1 MLLRPLFLLALAPA
15 LIAAPLPSREFL
27 ETHCF
32 DCHDAETKKGGLDLT
47 GLKFE
52 LGDAASFAAW
62 VDVHDRVRDG
72 EMPPKKKRPPEAETK
87 ALLTALDASF
97 REASAARQALEGRAL
112 ARRLNRDEYQ
122 NTLRDLLGVAK
133 DYRPQLPEDGRAN
146 GYDKVGSALSVSA
159 EHLQAYMSTAREAL
173 DEVFVTG
180 AAPKAEPVRYP
191 QRWEQRHFGKDFY
204 TRFRWT
210 FGDQPDALVRFGDFV
225 EKIVGYRGAP
235 EAGMYRFRV
244 KARAWSGETVK
255 ARIKAGDERN
265 SNTSWVVTY
274 TEFPPEGAVV
284 EVVTYLR
291 KKDTLRVSPIGIAG
305 PNTLH
310 RVEQVLK
317 GKRGFDANAYQGPG
331 LAMEWVEVEGP
342 LHESW
347 PTPGQRRVFGDVDLT
362 TATRADAEQA
372 LRGFLPRVFRRS
384 VTDDEVRH
392 YLKIFDQAAKD
403 ADFLAAMKVTLQSA
417 FCSPHFLYL
426 DAPAGALNDEA
437 LASRL
442 SYFLWCSTPDD
453 ELLALAAKGEL
464 HQPATLHAQVDR
476 LLKDPKAVGFNESFT
491 GQWLDLR
498 KITATTPDARL
509 YPEWDELI
517 EWSSVKETRMFFDE
531 VLKKDLSVTNFVQS
545 DFAMLNERL
554 AQHYGLMEAYQAER
568 KRQSD
573 NQTRGQSD
581 GEKAGKAD
589 VSKSPHPTVSLSPA
603 LPLST
608 SLIKVP
614 LPAGSVRGG
623 VMAQAS
629 VLKVTANGTTSSPV
643 LRGVWVMD
651 RILGLPVPPPPP
663 GVPAVE
669 PDIRGA
675 TTIREQLAK
684 HRNSES
690 CAGCHAKID
699 PPGFAL
705 ESFDV
710 IGGWRER
717 YRAADEA
724 VKDRQFISRPLT
736 FDAPAFVKNPSKRGP
751 MVARVGLGPKVDAS
765 GTMPGGAAFAG
776 YEDFRRA
783 LLVHPDQL
791 ARSLTQHLITY
802 ATGTAP
808 QYADRAVMDQIV
820 ANARAKHHGL
830 ATLIHEI
837 IGSPIFLN
845 Q

>member
-1 MLLRPLFLLALAPA
+1 MITNRLRPADFRSMRQCLVAAIFVVTPVSFHG
-15 LIAAPLPSREFL
+15 AAPPGEAFL
-27 ETHCF
+27 EEHCF
-32 DCHDAETKKGGLDLT
+32 DCHDGETRKGGLDLT
-47 GLKFE
+47 TLTFDLNE
-52 LGDAASFAAW
+52 AASFAAW
-62 VDVHDRVRDG
+62 VKVHDRVRDG
-72 EMPPKKKRPPEAETK
+72 EMPPPKKTRPPEEETK
-87 ALLTALDASF
+87 LLLATLDAGL
-97 REASAARQALEGRAL
+97 READAARQALEGRAL

-133 DYRPQLPEDGRAN
+133 DYRAQLPEDGRAH

-159 EHLQAYMSTAREAL
+159 EHLQAYLATAREAL
-173 DEVFVTG
+173 DEVLLTG
-180 AAPKAEPVRYP
+180 PAPKAEPLHLP

-204 TRFRWT
+204 SRFGWT

-225 EKIVGYRGAP
+225 EKITGYRGAP
-235 EAGMYRFRV
+235 VAGMYRFRV
-244 KARAWSGETVK
+244 KARAWGGETVK

-284 EVVTYLR
+284 EVTTYLR
-291 KKDTLRVSPIGIAG
+291 EKDTLRVSPVGIAG
-305 PNTLH
+305 PSTQH
-310 RVEQVLK
+310 RVEQALK
-317 GKRGFDANAYQGPG
+317 GRKGFDANTYQGPG

-342 LHESW
+342 LYESL
-347 PTPGQRRVFGDVDLT
+347 PTPGYRRVFGDLDVSG
-362 TATRADAEQA
+362 AIREDAVVV
-372 LRGFLPRVFRRS
+372 LRGFLPRVFRRAVS
-384 VTDDEVRH
+384 DEEVDH
-392 YLKIFDQAAKD
+392 YAKIYDRAAEQG
-403 ADFLAAMKVTLQSA
+403 DFLAAMKVTLQAA

-426 DAPAGALNDEA
+426 DAPAGELKDEA

-442 SYFLWCSTPDD
+442 SYFLWCSTPDE
-453 ELLALAAKGEL
+453 ELLALAARGEL
-464 HQPATLHAQVDR
+464 RKPATLHAQVDR
-476 LLKDPKAVGFNESFT
+476 LLKDPKAEGFNESFT

-517 EWSSVKETRMFFDE
+517 EWSCVKETRMFFDE
-531 VLKKDLSVTNFVQS
+531 VLKNDLSVTNFVQS

-554 AQHYGLMEAYQAER
+554 AEHYGIPGVKGVAMR
-568 KRQSD
+568 K
-573 NQTRGQSD
+573 
-581 GEKAGKAD
+581 
-589 VSKSPHPTVSLSPA
+589 VS
-603 LPLST
+603 
-608 SLIKVP
+608 

-651 RILGLPVPPPPP
+651 RLLGLPVPPVPP

-717 YRAADEA
+717 YRAADDA
-724 VKDRQFISRPLT
+724 VTDRQFIPRPLT
-736 FDAPAFVKNPSKRGP
+736 FDAPAFVKDPSKRGP
-751 MVARVGLGPKVDAS
+751 MLARVGLGPKVDAS
-765 GTMPGGAAFAG
+765 GEMPGGAAFAG
-776 YEDFRRA
+776 YEEFRRA
-783 LLVHPDQL
+783 LVAKPDQL
-791 ARSLTQHLITY
+791 ASSLTRHLVTY

-808 QYADRAVMDQIV
+808 RYADRAMVDRIV
-820 ANARAKHHGL
+820 DGVSGKNYGFASL
-830 ATLIHEI
+830 VHEI
-837 IGSPIFLN
+837 IASPLFLN
-845 Q
+845 R

>member
-1 MLLRPLFLLALAPA
+1 VGGHGQ
-15 LIAAPLPSREFL
+15 FL

-47 GLKFE
+47 TLKE
-52 LGDAASFAAW
+52 DMDDPGAFAAW
-62 VDVHDRVRDG
+62 VKVHDRVREG
-72 EMPPKKKRPPEAETK
+72 EMPPPKKKRPPAEEAQ
-87 ALLTALDASF
+87 ALLKALDANL
-97 REASAARQALEGRAL
+97 RAANVAQQAQEGRAL

-133 DYRPQLPEDGRAN
+133 DYRPLLPEDGRAH

-159 EHLQAYMSTAREAL
+159 EHLQAYLNTAREAL
-173 DEVFVTG
+173 NEVLVTG
-180 AAPKAEPVRYP
+180 PPPKSEPVRYP
-191 QRWEQRHFGKDFY
+191 QRWEQKHFGKDFY
-204 TRFRWT
+204 SRFRWT

-235 EAGMYRFRV
+235 VAGMYRFRV
-244 KARAWSGETVK
+244 KARAWGGETVK

-274 TEFPPEGAVV
+274 TEFPPEGEVV
-284 EVVTYLR
+284 EVTTYLR
-291 KKDTLRVSPIGIAG
+291 QKDTLRVSPIGIAG

-310 RVEQVLK
+310 RVEQILK
-317 GKRGFDANAYQGPG
+317 GRRGFDANTYQGPG

-347 PTPGQRRVFGDVDLT
+347 PTPGQHRVFGDLDFAK
-362 TATRADAEQA
+362 ATRADAERV
-372 LRGFLPRVFRRS
+372 LRGFLPRVFRRVVS
-384 VTDDEVRH
+384 GDEVQH
-392 YLKIFDQAAKD
+392 YAKIYDRAAKD
-403 ADFLAAMKVTLQSA
+403 GDFLAAMKVTLQAA

-453 ELLALAAKGEL
+453 ELLSLAAKGEL
-464 HQPATLHAQVDR
+464 HQPMTLHAQVDR
-476 LLKDPKAVGFNESFT
+476 LLKDPKAAGFNESFT

-498 KITATTPDARL
+498 KISATTPDAQL

-517 EWSSVKETRMFFDE
+517 EWSCVKETRMFFEE
-531 VLKKDLSVTNFVQS
+531 VLKNDLSVTNFVQS

-554 AQHYGLMEAYQAER
+554 AQHYGLMDAYRAEQR
-568 KRQSD
+568 KLGS
-573 NQTRGQSD
+573 SS
-581 GEKAGKAD
+581 A
-589 VSKSPHPTVSLSPA
+589 A
-603 LPLST
+603 LL
-608 SLIKVP
+608 KVP
-614 LPAGSVRGG
+614 LPTGSLRGG

-643 LRGVWVMD
+643 LRGAWVMD

-690 CAGCHAKID
+690 CTGCHAKID

-717 YRAADEA
+717 YRAADDA
-724 VKDRQFISRPLT
+724 VKDRQFIPRPLT
-736 FDAPAFVKNPSKRGP
+736 FDAPAFVKDPSKRGP
-751 MVARVGLGPKVDAS
+751 MVARVGLGLKVDAS
-765 GTMPGGAAFAG
+765 GTMPGGAAFAS
-776 YEDFRRA
+776 YEEFRRA
-783 LLVHPDQL
+783 LLANPDQL
-791 ARSLTQHLITY
+791 ARSLTQHLVTY

-808 QYADRAVMDQIV
+808 QYADRAAMDDIV
-820 ANARAKHHGL
+820 AKVRTKHHGL
-830 ATLIHEI
+830 ASLVHEI
-837 IGSPIFLN
+837 IASPLFLN